1 MRSAVSCRMLADMK
15 KTISMADLARNTERI
30 AKDIERQGIVYRIK
44 RPGRRT
50 LLLMDKK
57 YFDDQLFWSEFV
69 ARHPNWEQEMEE
81 NRRALREGR
90 CITLEQFLQE
100 RGLADPQ
107 PQPRRAASTR
117 GRLRPRRQTNR

>member
-1 MRSAVSCRMLADMK
+1 MRSAVSCRMIEDMK
-15 KTISMADLARNTERI
+15 KTISTADLSRNTERI
-30 AKDIERQGIVYRIK
+30 AKEIEQQGIVYRIK

-57 YFDDQLFWSEFV
+57 YFDDQLSWSEFV
-69 ARHPNWEQEMEE
+69 AQHPNWEQEMED

-90 CITLEQFLQE
+90 CITLDQFLQE

-107 PQPRRAASTR
+107 PKPRRTTATR
-117 GRLRPRRQTNR
+117 RGVRSRRQSNR